1 MSRVLRLSGDDATV
15 ARIAEAAI
23 EALRPLD
30 PERAAALRQLH
41 QGRRQA
47 VAALSAVQHVR
58 VGDGSA
64 PSPSERRA
72 AEGWMWLAAI
82 AVLAAVAG
90 SAGMLPPRH
99 PQDPTLVMQVS
110 PPAMAIGAALMV
122 ALAAWVPA
130 AARRISGAPAIGIL
144 VALLVGVALVLNAS
158 REPALLDAG
167 GEAGV
172 LVWTIAAV
180 ATLVA
185 SVVVAARTRADR
197 PAPTLADRSR
207 VAWRDAA
214 ADLRRDAERLARRGP
229 HVDGTAWLTGLPDG
243 IDADALAQAAA
254 IGPWRWLVWSAYD
267 GEIAVPALAR
277 A

>member
-30 PERAAALRQLH
+30 PERGAALRRLH
-41 QGRRQA
+41 AGRRQV
-47 VAALSAVQHVR
+47 VAALGAGQHDR
-58 VGDGSA
+58 AEHTHAASSG
-64 PSPSERRA
+64 ERRA

-99 PQDPTLVMQVS
+99 PQDSTLIMQVS
-110 PPAMAIGAALMV
+110 PPAMAVGAALMV

-130 AARRISGAPAIGIL
+130 GARRISGAPAIGIL
-144 VALLVGVALVLNAS
+144 VALLVGIALALNAF
-158 REPALLDAG
+158 RRPALLDAG
-167 GEAGV
+167 GEASL
-172 LVWTIAAV
+172 LVWTVAAA

-185 SVVVAARTRADR
+185 SVVVAARTRAHR
-197 PAPTLADRSR
+197 AATSPADRSQD
-207 VAWRDAA
+207 AWRDAA
-214 ADLRRDAERLARRGP
+214 AQLGRYAERLERRGP
-229 HVDGTAWLTGLPDG
+229 GVDGAAWLTGLPDG
-243 IDADALAQAAA
+243 VDADALAQAAA

-267 GEIAVPALAR
+267 GAIAVPALER